1 MIQLL
6 LGSFLLSVVHAAI
19 PNHWIPL
26 VAISKSEK
34 WPRSTTLTVTAI
46 SGLAHTASS
55 IAIGLLVGLLGYKLS
70 GEFEVVTSIVAPL
83 ILVGMGVIYLILDFR
98 GGHHHHHHFDQAV
111 DKSKKSLTAIVIS
124 LSVAMFFSPCIE
136 IEAYYFHAGT
146 QGWMGVLAVS
156 IVYLIVTV
164 LGMLILVDLGLRGAK
179 RLRSHFL
186 EHHEKKITGIILIL
200 SGLAA
205 YFIEF

>member
-6 LGSFLLSVVHAAI
+6 LGSLLLSVVHAAI

-26 VAISKSEK
+26 VAVSKSEK
-34 WPRSTTLTVTAI
+34 WPRSTTLSVTAI
-46 SGLAHTASS
+46 AGLAHTASS
-55 IAIGLLVGLLGYKLS
+55 IGIGLLVGLLGYKLS
-70 GEFEVVTSIVAPL
+70 GEFEVITSIVAPS
-83 ILVGMGVIYLILDFR
+83 ILVGLGLVYLVLDFR
-98 GGHHHHHHFDQAV
+98 GSHHHHHHFDDAV
-111 DKSKKSLTAIVIS
+111 DKSKKSISAIVIS

-146 QGWMGVLAVS
+146 QGWQGVLMVS

-164 LGMLILVDLGLRGAK
+164 LGMMVLVDLGLRGAK

-186 EHHEKKITGIILIL
+186 EHHEKKITGFILIL
-200 SGLAA
+200 AGLAA